1 MLYETQLPVLIFTTF
16 WALCMG
22 ACIGSFLNVCIYRI
36 PLDIALGRPK
46 RSFCPHC
53 ERTIDWYYNVPILGW
68 LFLKGHCR
76 YCCAPISA
84 RYILVEAL
92 VACLFLLAWFKFDL
106 ADGPR
111 LLGLVPITDGRLV
124 PVYWLLFSGLVVGT
138 FVDLEHLII
147 PDRISL
153 GGIVAGLLLSA
164 LLPSLHGQE
173 TAAESLWSASLGVL
187 VGSGTLWIAGVV
199 GKMVFKK
206 EAMGFG
212 DVKLLGAVGAFLGPA
227 SILFIVLVS
236 SLFGSIVGVSLVL
249 AKRRELSG
257 RIPFGPYL
265 ALASVIYVLW
275 GPALWEAY
283 LGLFR
288 VGGA

>member
-1 MLYETQLPVLIFTTF
+1 MPVFVFVTP
-16 WALCMG
+16 WAFFMG

-36 PLDIALGRPK
+36 PLDIALSRPK

-53 ERTIDWYYNVPILGW
+53 ERTIDWYHNVPILGW
-68 LFLKGHCR
+68 LLLKGHCR

-92 VACLFLLAWFKFDL
+92 VACLFVLAWLKFDL

-111 LLGLVPITDGRLV
+111 FLKLVPVTDGWLV

-147 PDRISL
+147 PDRISM
-153 GGIVAGLLLSA
+153 GGIVAGLVLSG
-164 LLPSLHGQE
+164 LLPSLHGVE
-173 TAAESLWSASLGVL
+173 TAAAALWWSSLGVL
-187 VGSGTLWIAGVV
+187 AGSGTLWAAGVL

-212 DVKLLGAVGAFLGPA
+212 DVKLLGAIGAFLGPA
-227 SILFIVLVS
+227 SILFVILVS
-236 SLFGSIVGVSLVL
+236 SLLGSIVGLTLV
-249 AKRRELSG
+249 ATKRRELQG
-257 RIPFGPYL
+257 KIPFGPYL
-265 ALASVIYVLW
+265 AIAAVIWILW
-275 GPALWEAY
+275 GPAMWDAY
-283 LGLFR
+283 MGLFR
-288 VGGA
+288 PAVG